1 VAEKRI
7 RGWLVMSMRGRY
19 DGMPS
24 ISPALIR
31 SKGLTL
37 PHDVSSQIRLSE
49 SRTSKWVRPEDI
61 DSALQ
66 ANGILVGSGT

>member
-1 VAEKRI
+1 
-7 RGWLVMSMRGRY
+7 LVGDVNEGAVWWY
-19 DGMPS
+19 
-24 ISPALIR
+24 AYR
-31 SKGLTL
+31 SGLFSQTMNKKLTL
-37 PHDVSSQIRLSE
+37 PQDVSSQMRLSE

>member
-1 VAEKRI
+1 LVGEVNEGAVWWYAYSSALPLDKRDK
-7 RGWLVMSMRGRY
+7 RF
-19 DGMPS
+19 
-24 ISPALIR
+24 
-31 SKGLTL
+31 TL
-37 PHDVSSQIRLSE
+37 PHEVSSQMRLSE

>member
-1 VAEKRI
+1 LVGEVKEGAVWWYAYSSALSLDI
-7 RGWLVMSMRGRY
+7 RNSE
-19 DGMPS
+19 
-24 ISPALIR
+24 
-31 SKGLTL
+31 LTL

-49 SRTSKWVRPEDI
+49 SRTSKCVRPEDM

>member
-1 VAEKRI
+1 MVVCLSVS
-7 RGWLVMSMRGRY
+7 LVSQTMNRTL
-19 DGMPS
+19 
-24 ISPALIR
+24 AL
-31 SKGLTL
+31 
-37 PHDVSSQIRLSE
+37 PQDVSSQMRLSE

>member
-1 VAEKRI
+1 
-7 RGWLVMSMRGRY
+7 LVGDVKEGAVWWY
-19 DGMPS
+19 AYPS
-24 ISPALIR
+24 ALPLDITN
-31 SKGLTL
+31 SEFTL

-49 SRTSKWVRPEDI
+49 SSTNKWVRPEDM

>member
-1 VAEKRI
+1 MVGDVNEGAV
-7 RGWLVMSMRGRY
+7 WWYAYSSALSLV
-19 DGMPS
+19 
-24 ISPALIR
+24 IR

-49 SRTSKWVRPEDI
+49 SRTSKWVRPEDM

>member
-1 VAEKRI
+1 MVGDVNEGAV
-7 RGWLVMSMRGRY
+7 WWY
-19 DGMPS
+19 AYPS
-24 ISPALIR
+24 VPILIIR
-31 SKGLTL
+31 SKRLTL
-37 PHDVSSQIRLSE
+37 PQDVSSQIRLSE